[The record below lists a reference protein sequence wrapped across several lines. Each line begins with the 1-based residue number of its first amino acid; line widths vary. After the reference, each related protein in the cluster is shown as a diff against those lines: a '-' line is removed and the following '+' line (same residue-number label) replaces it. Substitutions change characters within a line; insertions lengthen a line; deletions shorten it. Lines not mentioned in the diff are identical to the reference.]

1 MLIASDV
8 IAGFV
13 SFCILKP
20 RKSTQMSA
28 SMGDTALQ
36 GAPPNLL
43 ILVVGW
49 SWPLVG
55 LKVTVFSLLLMFL
68 FLLSLTL
75 TFAGEGALSQ
85 SGNSN

>member
-1 MLIASDV
+1 M
-8 IAGFV
+8 AGFV
-13 SFCILKP
+13 SFCVLKP
-20 RKSTQMSA
+20 GKSTQMSA
-28 SMGDTALQ
+28 SMGDTALE

-55 LKVTVFSLLLMFL
+55 LKIIVFSLLFMFL